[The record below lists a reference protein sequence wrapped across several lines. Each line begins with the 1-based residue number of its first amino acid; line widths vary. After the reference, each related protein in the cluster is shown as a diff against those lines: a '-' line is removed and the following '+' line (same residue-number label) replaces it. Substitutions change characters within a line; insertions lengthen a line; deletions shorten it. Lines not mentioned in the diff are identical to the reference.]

1 MRKIKKLSEKQL
13 HILEVAES
21 LIAEKGFKGT
31 SVREICSQANINVAM
46 ISYYFGSKDKMMFH
60 LYQYRVQKA
69 KENFSNFTQTIS
81 SASPAMQMKEILNFI
96 LGQILKFNYFHGFVT
111 NECHTAEPN
120 KEFLRD
126 FYALCVTKFEEVV
139 QKGIVV
145 GEFKKA
151 VKPENLLATILGT
164 IIFSIRNREFYQA
177 YLPEHNEEDYYQKLE
192 ERLKTHLY
200 NTVFSLLGYETN
212 DN

>member
-1 MRKIKKLSEKQL
+1 MKKIKKLSEKQL
-13 HILEVAES
+13 HILEVAEG
-21 LIAEKGFKGT
+21 LIAEKGYKGT

-111 NECHTAEPN
+111 NENHMPAPN
-120 KEFLRD
+120 KEFLKD
-126 FYALCVTKFEEVV
+126 FYILCVAKFEEVV
-139 QKGIVV
+139 EKGIVV

-164 IIFSIRNREFYQA
+164 IIFSIRNKEFFQF
-177 YLPEHNEEDYYQKLE
+177 YLPEHSEENYYQKLE

-200 NTVFSLLGYETN
+200 NTVFSLLGYEKN